1 MKGHRGSLSAMS
13 VCLLLSVIALVGLVF
28 DGGTSVNEYMR
39 LSDIAENAA
48 RRGAQEIVGIRAG
61 EAHIDGREA
70 LIASKNYL
78 RSHDVSGSV
87 SVTRESVIVEVEG
100 DVPFQILSIFGL
112 SGRHLRVVRT
122 AGIVA
127 G

>member
-1 MKGHRGSLSAMS
+1 MKSDRGSLSAMS
-13 VCLLLSVIALVGLVF
+13 VCLVLSVMALVGLVF
-28 DGGTSVNEYMR
+28 DGGASVNEYMR

-48 RRGAQEIVGIRAG
+48 RMGAQEIIGIRAG
-61 EAHIDGREA
+61 DAHIDSRNA
-70 LIASKNYL
+70 AIASKNYL
-78 RSHDVSGSV
+78 RSYGVSGSV
-87 SVTRESVIVEVEG
+87 SITRESVMVEIEG
-100 DVPFQILSIFGL
+100 DVAFQILNIIGL